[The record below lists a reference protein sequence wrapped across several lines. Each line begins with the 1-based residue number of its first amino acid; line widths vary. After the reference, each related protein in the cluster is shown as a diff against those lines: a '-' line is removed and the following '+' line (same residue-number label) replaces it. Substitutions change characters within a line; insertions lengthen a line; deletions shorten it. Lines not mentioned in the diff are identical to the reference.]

1 MLLKHVKEFAVLT
14 KAKGIALSTAPD
26 NVKAQSLYEKE
37 GYVKDDEF
45 YNYFLALAQ
54 E

>member
-1 MLLKHVKEFAVLT
+1 MITVSDWKIEGERG
-14 KAKGIALSTAPD
+14 GIALSTAPD

-45 YNYFLALAQ
+45 YNYFLAIVQ
-54 E
+54 ES